1 MALAVIG
8 AGFGRT
14 GTDSMRRALEE
25 LGFGPTHHMKEVL
38 ADPAEIARWRAIS
51 AGGTP
56 DWDAVFAGWR
66 SAVDWPSAFFWRE
79 LAAHYP
85 EAKVIL
91 TVRDPDSWYA
101 SFAATI
107 QRHTMEGD
115 PESLGRRLIGER
127 VFGGRSD
134 DRAHA
139 IAVYER
145 NTADVQA
152 AIAPERL
159 LVFRL
164 GEGWERLCPF
174 LGVPVPDT
182 PFPHVNTA
190 DEFRARFA
198 ASDHPSSE

>member
-14 GTDSMRRALEE
+14 GTDSMKRALEE
-25 LGFGPTHHMKEVL
+25 LGFGPTHHMREVL
-38 ADPAEIARWRAIS
+38 ADPAAIARWRAIA
-51 AGGTP
+51 AGARP
-56 DWDAVFAGWR
+56 DWDEVFTGWR
-66 SAVDWPSAFFWRE
+66 STVDWPSALFWRE
-79 LAAHYP
+79 LAGYYP

-91 TVRDPDSWYA
+91 TVRDPASWYT
-101 SFAATI
+101 SFSATI
-107 QRHTMEGD
+107 QPHVVTGD
-115 PESLGRRLIGER
+115 PESIGCRLIGER
-127 VFGGRSD
+127 VFGGRAD

-145 NTADVQA
+145 NNAEVQA
-152 AIAPERL
+152 AIPAERL

-164 GEGWERLCPF
+164 GEGWEKLCPF

-190 DEFRARFA
+190 AEFRAAFA
-198 ASDHPSSE
+198 EKDHSSSE